1 MEKKSDFL
9 AAVQKRRSIYAL
21 GNKKVL
27 PEQEIVK
34 IVKTAMKYAPTSF
47 NAQSGRILLLFGK
60 EYQRFWVMVKEELR
74 KIVPADKF
82 APTESKINSFAQ
94 GLGTILFFEDQ
105 NVIKNL
111 QEKYSLYKEN
121 FPVWSEQ
128 SNGMLQYIIWTALE
142 EKGLGASLQH
152 YNPLIDEQVK
162 KRWNLPVNWKL
173 IAQMPFGSIAHK
185 PDKKE
190 FAPLKDRLKIC
201 K

>member
-9 AAVQKRRSIYAL
+9 AAVQKRRSVYAL

-27 PEQEIVK
+27 SEQEVAK
-34 IVKTAMKYAPTSF
+34 IVRTALKHVPTSF

-60 EYQRFWVMVKEELR
+60 AYQKFWNLVKAELK

-82 APTESKINSFAQ
+82 APTDAKINSFAQ
-94 GLGTILFFEDQ
+94 GIGTVLFFEDQ
-105 NVIKNL
+105 DVIKNL
-111 QEKYSLYKEN
+111 QEKYPLYKEN

-128 SNGMLQYIIWTALE
+128 GNGMLQYIIWTALE

-152 YNPLIDEQVK
+152 YNPLIDNQVK
-162 KRWNLPVNWKL
+162 KTWQLPANWKL
-173 IAQMPFGSIAHK
+173 IAQMPFGSVAHK

>member
-27 PEQEIVK
+27 PEQEVVK
-34 IVKTAMKYAPTSF
+34 IVRTALKHAPTAF
-47 NAQSGRILLLFGK
+47 NSQSSRVVLLLGK
-60 EYQRFWVMVKEELR
+60 EYQALWQIVKEELK

-128 SNGMLQYIIWTALE
+128 ANGMLQYIIWTALE

>member
-9 AAVQKRRSIYAL
+9 AAVQKRRSIYTL

-27 PEQEIVK
+27 PEQEVVK
-34 IVKTAMKYAPTSF
+34 IVRTALKHAPTAF
-47 NAQSGRILLLFGK
+47 NSQSSRVVLLWGK
-60 EYQRFWVMVKEELR
+60 EYQALWQIVKEELK

-82 APTESKINSFAQ
+82 APTEAKINSFAK
-94 GLGTILFFEDQ
+94 GVGTVLFFEDQ

-121 FPVWSEQ
+121 FAVWSEQ

>member
-9 AAVQKRRSIYAL
+9 AAVQKRRSIYGL

-27 PEQEIVK
+27 PEQEVAK
-34 IVKTAMKYAPTSF
+34 IVRTALKHAPTAF
-47 NAQSGRILLLFGK
+47 NSQSSRVVLLLGK
-60 EYQRFWVMVKEELR
+60 EYQALWQIVKEELK

-82 APTESKINSFAQ
+82 APTESKINSFAK